1 MNVPSTPASAPAEPN
16 SLSQSTRL
24 RSISNLVPLLQAE
37 ADEGEK
43 ICRLT
48 DEAVHAIREAG
59 LFHMLLPK
67 ELSGQ
72 QASYIDALQ
81 AVERVSWADGSSG
94 WYVMVVNVICASMG
108 AFLSDRGAKEVF
120 GVNPRAM
127 VAGQGVPRG
136 QARPVEGGYMVKG
149 PWGYGST
156 IYHADYAHCGCVV
169 MIDGKPKLDESG
181 APFAL
186 LTHLPT
192 SEIELTGNWDTL
204 GLRATG
210 SFDYKTKAPEVFVP
224 EYMTYAFVG
233 SPQQRGGN
241 QYSVGIIGLTTFGHT
256 GWALG
261 VIRRALDEIA
271 KLAPAKA
278 GPFGALGDGAFF
290 KQSYAEAE
298 SKFRSAR
305 AFVYEVWTEL
315 CETLDRGK
323 PATVEQIALIRMA
336 MRHLHNVG
344 SEVTTFAYKA
354 GGGISL
360 RPSLLQ
366 RAYRDLH
373 AGTQHVFLSDQIYQE
388 CARVLLGMTG
398 KNPRWGGFVV
408 VDDGPKD
415 S

>member
-1 MNVPSTPASAPAEPN
+1 MNGTNALAGAPAEPK
-16 SLSQSTRL
+16 SLTQAARL
-24 RSISNLVPLLQAE
+24 RSISHLAAILQAE
-37 ADEGEK
+37 AEEGEK

-48 DEAVHAIREAG
+48 DKAVQAIREAD

-67 ELSGQ
+67 DIGGPE
-72 QASYIDALQ
+72 ASYLDALE
-81 AVERVSWADGSSG
+81 AVEQVSWADGSSG
-94 WYVMVVNVICASMG
+94 WYVMVTNVICASIG
-108 AFLSDRGAKEVF
+108 SFLSDRGAKQIY
-120 GVNPRAM
+120 GTNPRAM

-136 QARPVEGGYMVKG
+136 QARPVDGGYMVKG

-156 IYHADYAHCGCVV
+156 IYHADYTHCGCVV
-169 MIDGKPKLDESG
+169 MVDGKPKLDDSG

-186 LTHLPT
+186 LTHIPI

-204 GLRATG
+204 GLRASG

-224 EYMTYAFVG
+224 EHMTYAFVG

-241 QYSVGIIGLTTFGHT
+241 QYSVGIIGFTTFGHT

-261 VIRRALDEIA
+261 VTRRALDEIA

-298 SKFRSAR
+298 SKFRAAR
-305 AFVYEVWTEL
+305 AFVYQAWTDL

-323 PATVEQIALIRMA
+323 PATVERIALIRMA

-354 GGGISL
+354 GGGVSL
-360 RPSLLQ
+360 RPSPLQ

-373 AGTQHVFLSDQIYQE
+373 AGTQHVLLSDQIYQE
-388 CARVLLGMTG
+388 CARVPLGMTG
-398 KNPRWGGFVV
+398 KRPRWGAFVV